1 MAYKEYLIFANQLA
15 DAARKI
21 AITGFR
27 NDKMQIKSKGEI
39 ASNTVTDVDLKIETL
54 IRKMIKA
61 KYKDHSIVGEEF
73 KNINTKSNY
82 TWVIDPIDGTSA
94 LAVGK
99 PTFCVLIA
107 LLEKNKPIIGIVD
120 QPILKERWVG
130 MVGSKTTFNNKIIKT
145 SKKTNNLSIAA
156 TTPYMFNPQEFV
168 KFNQVV
174 KTLATVKNWGGD
186 AYNFGLLASGLVD
199 IVVESDLKIYDVAA
213 LVPIINGA
221 GGFITT
227 WNGNNIALNSFD
239 GTILA
244 TGNKIVYDKVLK
256 ILNKK

>member
-82 TWVIDPIDGTSA
+82 T
-94 LAVGK
+94 
-99 PTFCVLIA
+99 
-107 LLEKNKPIIGIVD
+107 
-120 QPILKERWVG
+120 
-130 MVGSKTTFNNKIIKT
+130 
-145 SKKTNNLSIAA
+145 
-156 TTPYMFNPQEFV
+156 
-168 KFNQVV
+168 
-174 KTLATVKNWGGD
+174 
-186 AYNFGLLASGLVD
+186 
-199 IVVESDLKIYDVAA
+199 
-213 LVPIINGA
+213 
-221 GGFITT
+221 
-227 WNGNNIALNSFD
+227 
-239 GTILA
+239 
-244 TGNKIVYDKVLK
+244 
-256 ILNKK
+256 